1 MRLYRSRFLIVIL
14 LVMCMIVPGVYATW
28 TFYDLPEPAYE
39 SMLVGLKNF
48 SYGPFYITNIEQ
60 VGGDYSSAS
69 TIKIAETKVESNVTL
84 SNSTSSTVVYNIT
97 FYNSTDISY
106 YYKDT
111 QDLSWNNNRITY
123 EVSDIEQK
131 EEVPGKSYTSL
142 TLTYKY
148 ENGVPTNKTLLAQLQ
163 FNFVVD
169 KDSIGVIVAQTAV
182 NRFEQILNNKIADNS
197 YETLENTMNNRGNN
211 SSVVTYIGN
220 VSGATDADSKFIE
233 EIFTSEF
240 LKMDLDGDGKSE
252 PITIMIK
259 RENLDGDETT
269 GDDYTYMERSF
280 WGNGTYK
287 TVKGAEFTIYI
298 TSEGFSSN
306 TLNVYA
312 ATFTKLSGANEWVE
326 AVPLTKGTAK
336 ANNYNGWGSNNSF
349 NTDTWQSTDKKT
361 MDTLA
366 TEAIKKLK
374 QA

>member
-1 MRLYRSRFLIVIL
+1 MRLYKSRLLILML
-14 LVMCMIVPGVYATW
+14 LVVCMVFPGVYATW
-28 TFYDLPEPAYE
+28 TFYENPQPAYE
-39 SMLVGLKNF
+39 SMLVGLKSF
-48 SYGPFYITNIEQ
+48 SYGPFYITKIEQ
-60 VGGDYSSAS
+60 VSGEYSSES
-69 TIKIAETKVESNVTL
+69 TIKIADTKVESNVTL
-84 SNSTSSTVVYNIT
+84 SDSTSSTVVYNIT

-111 QDLSWNNNRITY
+111 QDLSWSNNRITY

-148 ENGVPTNKTLLAQLQ
+148 DNGVPTSKTLSAQLQ

-169 KDSIGVIVAQTAV
+169 KDSIGVVVAQTAV
-182 NRFEQILNNKIADNS
+182 SRFEQILNNKIADNS
-197 YETLENTMNNRGNN
+197 YETLENTMNSRGRN

-220 VSGATDADSKFIE
+220 VAGATDANSTYIE
-233 EIFTSEF
+233 EVFTSEF

-269 GDDYTYMERSF
+269 GDDYTYTEGGWLGGS
-280 WGNGTYK
+280 TYK
-287 TVKGAEFTIYI
+287 TVKGVEFTIYI

-312 ATFTKLSGANEWVE
+312 ATFTKLPGAKEWIEV
-326 AVPLTKGTAK
+326 VPLTKGTAR

-349 NTDTWQSTDKKT
+349 NTDTWQSTDKET

-366 TEAIKKLK
+366 TDAIGKLK

>member
-28 TFYDLPEPAYE
+28 TFYDVPEPAYE

-60 VGGDYSSAS
+60 VGGNYSSAS

-84 SNSTSSTVVYNIT
+84 SNSTSSTVVYKIT

-106 YYKDT
+106 YYDDT

-123 EVSDIEQK
+123 EVSGIEQK
-131 EEVPGKSYTSL
+131 EEVPGKKYTSL
-142 TLTYKY
+142 ILTYKY
-148 ENGVPTNKTLLAQLQ
+148 ENGVPRDKTLLAQLQ

-169 KDSIGVIVAQTAV
+169 KNSIGVVVAQTAV
-182 NRFEQILNNKIADNS
+182 NRFEQILNNKIAANS
-197 YETLENTMNNRGNN
+197 YQTLEDRMNKRGNY

-240 LKMDLDGDGKSE
+240 LKMDLNGDGKPE

-269 GDDYTYMERSF
+269 GDDYTYTERTY
-280 WGNGTYK
+280 WGSRDK

-298 TSEGFSSN
+298 TSEGFSSSP
-306 TLNVYA
+306 LNVYA
-312 ATFTKLSGANEWVE
+312 STFTKLPGAKEWVE

-336 ANNYNGWGSNNSF
+336 ANNYNGGSGSNSF
-349 NTDTWQSTDKKT
+349 DTDTWLSTDEKT
-361 MDTLA
+361 MDKLA
-366 TEAIKKLK
+366 TDAINNLK